1 MGRPG
6 IFRTNGTQVAGVHP
20 PKPILD
26 QAFVVMALAAAVAA
40 GAAVASGQAKFLA
53 LALVALGVLAA
64 VVSRPE
70 LVLAAW
76 FTAILVDGR
85 WLTYHK
91 VGPLYVTEPLLAL
104 LAFGVTVRFLVGASD
119 LTREQRQALRFLG
132 WLSVLMWIPALVG
145 LVVRTSTF
153 DYATARNFVLILY
166 VIFAVIAASVTDLTR
181 SYRRWFTVVL
191 VGSTVALLLVVT
203 GHAGQVAGTST
214 GAIRVASRTF
224 ALAFGIAPI
233 VLIAAAREGFVRSV
247 HAIIA
252 AVPFLVGLV
261 FVNHRSAWLALIAA
275 AAILFGRRL
284 SVPVVMGLIAVFVG
298 GLLLFSHGASR
309 NSTLGQELT
318 RARSIASTTDP
329 NAEFR
334 LKFWKRAMVKSLES
348 PIIGSGFDPYPAN
361 IVPPQTVGFDPFPAP
376 HNSFVA
382 IAYRIGFIP
391 FLAVLAMLVSLI
403 ARGFRASIVR
413 PSPVE
418 RAVCC
423 ALTAVVVYTG
433 VTSAFNVFLEAP
445 YAGPLFW
452 AAVGF
457 LASAVYRQPF
467 ESAMGHEPAP
477 APALR

>member
-1 MGRPG
+1 
-6 IFRTNGTQVAGVHP
+6 
-20 PKPILD
+20 
-26 QAFVVMALAAAVAA
+26 MALAAALAA
-40 GAAVASGQAKFLA
+40 GAAVASGHAKLLAVALIALGLLA
-53 LALVALGVLAA
+53 L

-76 FTAILVDGR
+76 FTAILVNGR

-91 VGPLYVTEPLLAL
+91 VGPLYVTEPLLAV
-104 LAFGVTVRFLVGASD
+104 LAFGVAVRFLVGASE

-132 WLSVLMWIPALVG
+132 WLAALMWIPALIG
-145 LVVRTSTF
+145 LVARTSTF

-166 VIFAVIAASVTDLTR
+166 VIFAIIAASVTDLAR
-181 SYRRWFTVVL
+181 SYRRWFMVVL
-191 VGSTVALLLVVT
+191 VGSSLAVLLVVT
-203 GHAGQVAGTST
+203 GHAGQEAGTST
-214 GAIRVASRTF
+214 GAIRVASHTF

-233 VLIAAAREGFVRSV
+233 VLIAAAREGFLRPLY
-247 HAIIA
+247 AIIG

-261 FVNHRSAWLALIAA
+261 FVNHRSAWLAFIAA
-275 AAILFGRRL
+275 AAILFGKRL
-284 SVPVVMGLIAVFVG
+284 TVPVVLGLTTLFIA
-298 GLLLFSHGASR
+298 GLLLFSHGAAR

-348 PIIGSGFDPYPAN
+348 PLIGSGFDLYPAS
-361 IVPPQTVGFDPFPAP
+361 IVPPETVGTDPFPAP

-391 FLAVLAMLVSLI
+391 FLVVLAMLISLV
-403 ARGFRASIVR
+403 ARGFRASIAR
-413 PSPVE
+413 PSPVD

-452 AAVGF
+452 AAVGL
-457 LASAVYRQPF
+457 LAGAVYRRPL
-467 ESAMGHEPAP
+467 ESALARET